1 MRKALAGASWTVTL
15 VGITVAMVYGHN
27 PDLLPR
33 LPVIGVAIFIL
44 TLAVSAFTTRPS
56 VTVWTTAWTSTVS
69 FAGALVVAAHNTGH
83 QSLADSLF
91 VLALVCLSAGLISV
105 TRRRLSSDARASLID
120 GAIVAMAG
128 WIATWVLL
136 LEPVLRQHA
145 QSSLTSSVRAVGLAL
160 TCLIV
165 FLVANLSF
173 TDSRRTV
180 ASTLSILA
188 PLAAIAGYLLF
199 AIHSSHPHHI
209 SAGAQRAP
217 FLAALFLET
226 AALLHPTIS
235 ELHVSTLV
243 RRTKPLLIRL
253 TTTTAALIGPLFL
266 LAITNAHNTLDR
278 SVRAGS
284 ILVLASAV
292 MARVIQSV
300 RENARVQDTLLFES
314 LTDPLTGLPNR
325 TSLLHSIEEALL
337 DTWRTNTQPTVL
349 FIDVDRFKNI
359 NDSLGHAMGDEV
371 LSEVARRINVAVPV
385 EAVVARLSGDEF
397 GVLHA
402 GTESSTQAVMLAE
415 GILDSLR
422 APLSLAHGDMFV
434 SASIGVSITPRDLP
448 LTPDALLRN
457 ADTAMYRAKNAGRNC
472 IALFDDSMLEK
483 VTQRLDIE
491 TALYRALERRELHLL
506 HQPIVDINL
515 GIVTG
520 FEALMRWDRGEA
532 GTVSPGDFIP
542 VAEETGTI
550 VPLGSWALVDA
561 LSQLREWIDSGVCR
575 PTTTMSVNVSARQLH
590 DPQFVNVVNDALA
603 TSGISAD
610 LLWLEVTESVMI
622 TEPAQALASLRR
634 LNSIGVRVAIDDF
647 GTGYSSLSL
656 LQKFPVQ
663 RIKVDRAFVAGID
676 NAETR
681 AIVRTI
687 IAMSSALGAD
697 VVAEGIEQPEQ
708 LRELQ
713 ALGCTMAQGYLIG
726 KPLSVSDVPAKVRS
740 IEDPHLFKH
749 ITGN

>member
-1 MRKALAGASWTVTL
+1 MLLAALYGHSPEFLRQLPVVGFAVFVVTL
-15 VGITVAMVYGHN
+15 LI
-27 PDLLPR
+27 
-33 LPVIGVAIFIL
+33 
-44 TLAVSAFTTRPS
+44 SAFTTKPS
-56 VTVWTTAWTSTVS
+56 VTFWTTSWTSTVS
-69 FAGALVVAAHNTGH
+69 FGAALVAASHNTGH
-83 QSLADSLF
+83 EALSDALF
-91 VLALVCLSAGLISV
+91 VLALACLSAGLISI
-105 TRRRLSSDARASLID
+105 TRRRLASDARASLID
-120 GAIVAMAG
+120 GVIVAMAG

-136 LEPVLRQHA
+136 LEPALRRHLQT
-145 QSSLTSSVRAVGLAL
+145 SLTSSIRALGLAI

-165 FLVANLSF
+165 FLVANLIF

-180 ASTLSILA
+180 ASGLSIFA
-188 PLAAIAGYLLF
+188 PLGAISGYLLF
-199 AIHSSHPHHI
+199 AIHASHPEHFTL
-209 SAGAQRAP
+209 GVQRAP
-217 FLAALFLET
+217 FLVALFLES
-226 AALLHPTIS
+226 AALIHPTIS
-235 ELHVSTLV
+235 QLSDTTRV
-243 RRTKPLLIRL
+243 RRSKPLLVRL
-253 TTTTAALIGPLFL
+253 TTTTASLIGPLFL

-278 SVRAGS
+278 SVRAAS
-284 ILVLASAV
+284 IVVLASAV

-300 RENARVQDTLLFES
+300 RQNSRVQDSLLFES

-325 TSLLHSIEEALL
+325 TSLLHSIDEALL
-337 DTWRTNTQPTVL
+337 DTWRTDTQPTVL

-359 NDSLGHAMGDEV
+359 NDSLGHSMGDEV
-371 LSEVARRINVAVPV
+371 LNEVARRISEAVPP
-385 EAVVARLSGDEF
+385 EAVVARISGDEF

-402 GTESSTQAVMLAE
+402 ETESATQAVMLAE

-448 LTPDALLRN
+448 LTSDALLRN

-472 IALFDDSMLEK
+472 IALFDDTMLEK

-491 TALYRALERRELHLL
+491 TALYRALERKELHLL
-506 HQPIVDINL
+506 HQPIVDVNL

-520 FEALMRWDRGEA
+520 FEALMRWDRGE
-532 GTVSPGDFIP
+532 GVTVSPGDFIP

-561 LSQLREWIDSGVCR
+561 LSQLRVWIDAGVCR

-590 DPQFVNVVNDALA
+590 DPQFVNVVNEALS
-603 TSGISAD
+603 TSRIPAD

-663 RIKVDRAFVAGID
+663 RIKVDRAFVSGIE
-676 NAETR
+676 NAETK

-687 IAMSSALGAD
+687 IAMSTALGAD
-697 VVAEGIEQPEQ
+697 VVAEGIETAEQ
-708 LRELQ
+708 LHELKS
-713 ALGCTMAQGYLIG
+713 LGCTMAQGYLIG
-726 KPLSVSDVPAKVRS
+726 KPLLISDVPAKVKL
-740 IEDPHLFKH
+740 IEDPDH
-749 ITGN
+749 IQRLTKS